1 MSENKRIND
10 RVMWIIVALLSFIL
24 IVLVFK
30 AGVLVGGGKSHFSSH
45 RSSGYSKSIGGD
57 HFFGSKKSMMMD
69 RKAMFEAFQKEA
81 QASGMTI
88 EEYKKSLLDQ
98 KTAN

>member
-1 MSENKRIND
+1 MSENKRAND

-24 IVLVFK
+24 IILVFK
-30 AGVLVGGGKSHFSSH
+30 AGVLAGSGKSNFSSH
-45 RSSGYSKSIGGD
+45 RAGGYSKSIGGD
-57 HFFGSKKSMMMD
+57 HFFGSKKSMMVD
-69 RKAMFEAFQKEA
+69 RKEMFEAFLKEA
-81 QASGMTI
+81 KESGMTV